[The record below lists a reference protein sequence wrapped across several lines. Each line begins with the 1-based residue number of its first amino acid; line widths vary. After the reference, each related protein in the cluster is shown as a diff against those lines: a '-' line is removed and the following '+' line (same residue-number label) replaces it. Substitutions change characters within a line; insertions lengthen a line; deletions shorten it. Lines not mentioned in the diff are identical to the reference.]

1 MDNDEWLVLTFN
13 KILKVADLM
22 LTNKILGSENIPAQS
37 SLRDHSQL
45 PLHDNRLP
53 PKMLKSALRFL
64 YSKSNQ
70 QEVFGPLCFTSD

>member
-1 MDNDEWLVLTFN
+1 MVGFN
-13 KILKVADLM
+13 KIRKDADLM
-22 LTNKILGSENIPAQS
+22 LTNKILSSENIPAQS
-37 SLRDHSQL
+37 SLKDHSQL